1 MTTYIANVLIN
12 VVDLLFSL
20 FEVSLTKAAVI
31 ITIFYVRINFGRRN
45 IL

>member
-1 MTTYIANVLIN
+1 MKTDRANVLIN
-12 VVDLLFSL
+12 IVDLLFLL

-31 ITIFYVRINFGRRN
+31 ITIFHVRINFGCRI